1 MYLSDQTFRQ
11 RRYDIGLLKYRSQ
24 ILEML
29 SDGERRS
36 KEIVECNLGQ
46 AHIGIMD
53 ELKRLCDAGEIV
65 KVKRGVY
72 DLPSRAYSIDLPLE
86 SIIILESMTTLE
98 SMSDVTVESNGKA
111 FRLRVNRK
119 PGQAEGESVIRLFP
133 KSKKYST
140 TMHAIEG
147 GQRSPPT
154 TFFHWVVTD
163 EQELAKCRAICAV
176 AMGNPHRD

>member
-1 MYLSDQTFRQ
+1 
-11 RRYDIGLLKYRSQ
+11 
-24 ILEML
+24 
-29 SDGERRS
+29 
-36 KEIVECNLGQ
+36 
-46 AHIGIMD
+46 MD

-72 DLPSRAYSIDLPLE
+72 DLPSRAHSIDLPLE
-86 SIIILESMTTLE
+86 YMTILE

-119 PGQAEGESVIRLFP
+119 PGQAEGEAVIRLFP

-147 GQRSPPT
+147 GQRSPLPPPDTPT
-154 TFFHWVVTD
+154 RIPPLVMPLSFVV
-163 EQELAKCRAICAV
+163 EGRWSGFV
-176 AMGNPHRD
+176 AGE